1 MLTDGWLWSAML
13 MVTSLAMTSRGRD
26 VTEGGVEKLKI
37 ALIVPYDERRLFS
50 LHKVLPAVHD
60 ALERHD
66 VTDGLVPGHQSVA
79 VTSRIGWY
87 PVTVMSPTGWYL
99 VTSLT

>member
-1 MLTDGWLWSAML
+1 

-50 LHKVLPAVHD
+50 LHKVLPVVHD

-66 VTDGLVPGHQSVA
+66 VTDGLVPGHQFNMTDRLVPAYSDVA
-79 VTSRIGWY
+79 DRAGTWS
-87 PVTVMSPTGWYL
+87 PV
-99 VTSLT
+99 